1 MGRNKRKFSSIGDI
15 VGNVRRLVLIVD
27 DEEINRLILGNI
39 MGPQYQ
45 IAYAVDGVEALKFV
59 QENYRNLSAVLLD
72 LNMPNMDG
80 RTLLNQTVR
89 HAGSSPG
96 QGSQRNQNG
105 GRQRVY

>member
-72 LNMPNMDG
+72 LNSKRKRCSACRKGPVTFSPN
-80 RTLLNQTVR
+80 RTTCR
-89 HAGSSPG
+89 KFSGPG
-96 QGSQRNQNG
+96 
-105 GRQRVY
+105 